1 MIFLLVIKELDLDA
15 QFVHQFED
23 RNFGLLGRLI
33 FPGDS
38 YRFNRQL
45 SVKNLNFRVHRN
57 RVKLYGNQ
65 ITYL

>member
-1 MIFLLVIKELDLDA
+1 MLNLCTNLKTAV
-15 QFVHQFED
+15 
-23 RNFGLLGRLI
+23 LGRLI
-33 FPGDS
+33 FSGDS

-57 RVKLYGNQ
+57 RVKRYGNQ